1 MKQISF
7 SDAEFNSKARVT
19 RRERFLDDMSRVVPF
34 ERLQA
39 LIEPHYAVKSKGNG
53 NKGGR
58 PARGVAL
65 MLRMYFLQQWFGL
78 SDEGLEDAIYDS
90 QAMRGFL
97 GIDLGRERVP
107 DATTLLGFRRL
118 LERQGLT
125 QAILAEVNAH
135 LSEKGLLLRSGTII
149 DATIINAPS
158 STKNRAKAR
167 DGEMHQTKK
176 GNQWHFGAKAHI
188 GVDAQ
193 SGLVHTVRFTAANV
207 ADVAVATQLLH
218 GQERQVHADAGYT
231 GLERREEF
239 IEAKRGGKLREE
251 IECLIA
257 EKRSKIKARPQGAL
271 RDTLKALEHS
281 KASIRAWVEHPFHVV
296 KNLFGHRKLRY
307 KGLAKNAAQWNV
319 LFALANLVLV
329 GRRRGE
335 LAVAS

>member
-65 MLRMYFLQQWFGL
+65 MLRVY
-78 SDEGLEDAIYDS
+78 
-90 QAMRGFL
+90 
-97 GIDLGRERVP
+97 
-107 DATTLLGFRRL
+107 
-118 LERQGLT
+118 
-125 QAILAEVNAH
+125 
-135 LSEKGLLLRSGTII
+135 
-149 DATIINAPS
+149 
-158 STKNRAKAR
+158 
-167 DGEMHQTKK
+167 
-176 GNQWHFGAKAHI
+176 
-188 GVDAQ
+188 
-193 SGLVHTVRFTAANV
+193 
-207 ADVAVATQLLH
+207 
-218 GQERQVHADAGYT
+218 GQEQQVHADAGYT

-239 IEAKRGGKLREE
+239 IEAKRGGKLRGE

-257 EKRSKIKARPQGAL
+257 EKRSKIEARPQGAL

-281 KASIRAWVEHPFHVV
+281 KANIRAWVEHPFHVV
-296 KNLFGHRKLRY
+296 KNLFRHRKLRY
-307 KGLAKNAAQWNV
+307 KGLAKNAAQLNV

-335 LAVAS
+335 LPVAS